1 MDRRVKRT
9 KAAVFNAMIALM
21 IEKETD
27 KITVLELCKKA
38 DINKST
44 FYLHFKS
51 MGACIQFCFETITN
65 GIVEIAK
72 GINYDQ
78 IQRDPTD
85 IINSM
90 LNEIER
96 NNNIERL
103 TKFKNSRMCA
113 PALRMLKQQMTEA
126 ICSHNNF
133 TMEKNYH
140 QVTNVIYAVGG
151 CIDVILEPLPAFDR
165 EKLLPTIRSRVMEL
179 RFDPLSMEDTE
190 RVLETIRLQEND
202 RPESLKDAELSQA
215 EARWREQLPI
225 LARLAGGSAGKA
237 LEWFRLDALTLRE
250 EILDLVEQAG
260 REDILVYADGLP
272 WMLKNDRQESLV
284 LMELLLLL
292 FRDGLIL
299 ETGLSQPLYN
309 EDLRQ
314 RLAMCFAGWTE
325 GMLRKGLELEEKCR
339 RAIASFV
346 TRRMAVEALAL
357 EIHQML

>member
-1 MDRRVKRT
+1 MWESIIGHETNKTFLKNMLTGERQTPSLLFCGPEGIGKKKMARAFARSFLCLEDPLVPCHCRSCQAMDNGL
-9 KAAVFNAMIALM
+9 AASAALGP
-21 IEKETD
+21 
-27 KITVLELCKKA
+27 VLSPFKVCLIDEAHTMREEAQNSLLKLLEEPPDYWLFILVA
-38 DINKST
+38 D
-44 FYLHFKS
+44 
-51 MGACIQFCFETITN
+51 
-65 GIVEIAK
+65 
-72 GINYDQ
+72 
-78 IQRDPTD
+78 
-85 IINSM
+85 
-90 LNEIER
+90 
-96 NNNIERL
+96 
-103 TKFKNSRMCA
+103 
-113 PALRMLKQQMTEA
+113 
-126 ICSHNNF
+126 
-133 TMEKNYH
+133 
-140 QVTNVIYAVGG
+140 
-151 CIDVILEPLPAFDR
+151 DR

-237 LEWFRLDALTLRE
+237 LKWFRLDALTLRE

>member
-1 MDRRVKRT
+1 MCDRQEKKENTMWESIIGHETNKIFLKNMLTGERQTPSLLFCGPEGIGKKKMARAFARSFLCLEDTLVPCHCRSCQAMDNGSHQDFIQVEPGGKSRT
-9 KAAVFNAMIALM
+9 IGVDAIHQLAASAALGP
-21 IEKETD
+21 
-27 KITVLELCKKA
+27 VLSPFKVCLIDEAHTMREDAQNSLLKLLEEPPDYWLFILVA
-38 DINKST
+38 D
-44 FYLHFKS
+44 
-51 MGACIQFCFETITN
+51 
-65 GIVEIAK
+65 
-72 GINYDQ
+72 
-78 IQRDPTD
+78 
-85 IINSM
+85 
-90 LNEIER
+90 
-96 NNNIERL
+96 
-103 TKFKNSRMCA
+103 
-113 PALRMLKQQMTEA
+113 
-126 ICSHNNF
+126 
-133 TMEKNYH
+133 
-140 QVTNVIYAVGG
+140 
-151 CIDVILEPLPAFDR
+151 DR